1 MHTRSIRMDHSI
13 EDAKS
18 AKKGEGPTR
27 RIMREKD
34 VDTEIQ
40 LANPHQEPDGPKWP
54 SGAASSH
61 QEPLASWTTREEKPE
76 A

>member
-1 MHTRSIRMDHSI
+1 MNHSI
-13 EDAKS
+13 EDTKS
-18 AKKGEGPTR
+18 AEKGEGPTR

-40 LANPHQEPDGPKWP
+40 LANPHQEPEGPKWP
-54 SGAASSH
+54 SGATSS
-61 QEPLASWTTREEKPE
+61 QQPPRASWTTREGEPE